1 MEESS
6 YLSLPTTT
14 WTAVSSEEKEALVRT
29 ARLIDAL
36 LVDPKA
42 ISPEDLAMMMAGISA
57 RILAEVAGEE
67 RDLRD
72 MIHALRTTLAT
83 TWDMYDAIQS
93 DKTSVTQ
100 HIERLRDQIQEL
112 EADLTTLRLEGD
124 ITGIDEEK

>member
-6 YLSLPTTT
+6 YLSLPATSWST
-14 WTAVSSEEKEALVRT
+14 VSSDEKEALIRT

-36 LVDPKA
+36 LGDPKA
-42 ISPEDLAMMMAGISA
+42 ITPEDLAMMMSGIA
-57 RILAEVAGEE
+57 TRILAEVAGQE

-93 DKTSVTQ
+93 DQTSVTQ
-100 HIERLRDQIQEL
+100 HIERLRDQIQEF
-112 EADLTTLRLEGD
+112 EHDLTTLRLEGEIPD
-124 ITGIDEEK
+124 ADEAT

>member
-6 YLSLPTTT
+6 YLSLPTTS
-14 WTAVSSEEKEALVRT
+14 WSAVSSDEKEALIRT

-36 LVDPKA
+36 LDDPKA

-93 DKTSVTQ
+93 DQTSVTQ

-124 ITGIDEEK
+124 ITGIDEET

>member
-6 YLSLPTTT
+6 YLSLPSTS
-14 WTAVSSEEKEALVRT
+14 WSAVSSEEKEALIRT

-36 LVDPKA
+36 LADPKA
-42 ISPEDLAMMMAGISA
+42 ITPEDLAMMMSGIA
-57 RILAEVAGEE
+57 NRILAEVAGEE

-83 TWDMYDAIQS
+83 SWDMYDAIQS
-93 DKTSVTQ
+93 DQTSVTQ

-112 EADLTTLRLEGD
+112 EADLTNLRLEGD
-124 ITGIDEEK
+124 VAEGKDTV

>member
-6 YLSLPTTT
+6 YLSLPSTSWST
-14 WTAVSSEEKEALVRT
+14 VSSDEKEALIRT

-36 LVDPKA
+36 LTDPKA
-42 ISPEDLAMMMAGISA
+42 ITPEDLAMMMSGIA
-57 RILAEVAGEE
+57 NRILAEVAGEE

-83 TWDMYDAIQS
+83 SWDMYDAIQS
-93 DKTSVTQ
+93 DKTSVTE

-112 EADLTTLRLEGD
+112 EADLTNLRLEGD
-124 ITGIDEEK
+124 VPEGKDTV